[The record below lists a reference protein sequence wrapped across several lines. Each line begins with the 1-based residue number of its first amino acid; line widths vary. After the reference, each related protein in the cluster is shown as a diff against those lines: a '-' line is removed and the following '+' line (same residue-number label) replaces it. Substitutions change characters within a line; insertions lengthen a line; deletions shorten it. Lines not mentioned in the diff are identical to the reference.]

1 MDHRPGF
8 GCRAYGR
15 GLCQVRLGKQQAA
28 KFPPDAGC
36 QGDLISVVNSTGTIQ
51 PVLSVQVGTF
61 VSGPIESIEV
71 DFNSR
76 VKQGDTLAKI
86 DTRTFKANVARDEAA
101 QAHRVADKDRVSA
114 LLEQAKNNEKRA
126 KALREKKATYISDSE
141 IDQVTAERASLE
153 AQLKLAE
160 AAIKEADAALSLSKA
175 NLEYCVIKAPVDGVI
190 VDRKVDR
197 GQTVAAAF
205 QTPVMFVIA
214 PEMEQR
220 MFVYASVDE
229 ADIGMIRRAKEENQ
243 PVTFTV
249 DAYPDDLFTG
259 VIFQVRLNP
268 TTVQNVVTYT
278 VVVEAPNHDLKL
290 LPGMTATMSFQI
302 EKHLEVIKVPNSALR
317 YFPKPEEVNPKDREL
332 LDGVALAREE
342 SKETGTIR
350 RSASAKA
357 EAAKNRNRRH
367 VWRIDGD
374 LLSAVEIATGISDS
388 EYTELVSGELKS
400 GEQLVTGVRPKEY
413 GSQ

>member
-1 MDHRPGF
+1 
-8 GCRAYGR
+8 
-15 GLCQVRLGKQQAA
+15 
-28 KFPPDAGC
+28 
-36 QGDLISVVNSTGTIQ
+36 
-51 PVLSVQVGTF
+51 
-61 VSGPIESIEV
+61 
-71 DFNSR
+71 
-76 VKQGDTLAKI
+76 
-86 DTRTFKANVARDEAA
+86 
-101 QAHRVADKDRVSA
+101 
-114 LLEQAKNNEKRA
+114 
-126 KALREKKATYISDSE
+126 
-141 IDQVTAERASLE
+141 
-153 AQLKLAE
+153 
-160 AAIKEADAALSLSKA
+160 
-175 NLEYCVIKAPVDGVI
+175 
-190 VDRKVDR
+190 
-197 GQTVAAAF
+197 
-205 QTPVMFVIA
+205 
-214 PEMEQR
+214 MEQR

-278 VVVEAPNHDLKL
+278 VVVDAPNHDLKL

-302 EKHLEVIKVPNSALR
+302 EKHPEVIKVPNSALR

-332 LDGVALAREE
+332 LDGVTLAREE
-342 SKETGTIR
+342 SKETGSIR
-350 RSASAKA
+350 RSAAAKA

-367 VWRIDGD
+367 VWRIDGN
-374 LLSAVEIATGISDS
+374 LLSAVEIVTGINDS